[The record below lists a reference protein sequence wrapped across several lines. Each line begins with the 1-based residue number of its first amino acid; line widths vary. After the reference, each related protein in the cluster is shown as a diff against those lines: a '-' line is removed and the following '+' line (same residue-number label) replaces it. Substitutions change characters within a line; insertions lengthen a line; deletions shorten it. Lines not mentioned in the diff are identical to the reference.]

1 MTPSRTSTAG
11 APQASGESRFAPI
24 RLSQMWE
31 RFGRALKN
39 LWEDGSPAAVE
50 LQALFE
56 EFRGEAERAE
66 RVIAACEKTLNEQ
79 EVAIRAE
86 FDSRYLSR
94 IRQLEADLSLVAQQ
108 SAQAQKG
115 LSEERARS
123 EDLRR
128 RLLNKEAETAAL
140 RDQFLKSEEERDHD
154 RARKNAELHE
164 ALLKR
169 REEIEKALS
178 EKERNL
184 EANYATELATL
195 QKKQTDL
202 IEDFRRRLSEI
213 ESQYVMREADLSKAH
228 ERRMAELSS
237 WEARNRER
245 DRMILDREGELLKRE
260 QAFEEVSR
268 KKTHEIERLKAD
280 MQAELA
286 RVVKHYQEGGAAG
299 SKP

>member
-1 MTPSRTSTAG
+1 MTKMQTPHDAPAG
-11 APQASGESRFAPI
+11 SGESRFAPI
-24 RLSQMWE
+24 RLSHMWE
-31 RFGRALKN
+31 RFGRALKS
-39 LWEDGSPAAVE
+39 LWEEGSPAAVE

-56 EFRGEAERAE
+56 EFRGESERAE

-79 EVAIRAE
+79 ETTIRAE

-108 SAQAQKG
+108 SAQAQKA
-115 LSEERARS
+115 LSEERGRS

-128 RLLNKEAETAAL
+128 RLLGKEAEMAAL
-140 RDQFLKSEEERDHD
+140 RDQFLKSEEERDQE

-164 ALLKR
+164 TLLKR

-184 EANYATELATL
+184 EASYAQELAAL
-195 QKKQTDL
+195 QKKQADL
-202 IEDFRRRLSEI
+202 IEDFRKRLSEI
-213 ESQYVMREADLSKAH
+213 ESQYVKREADLSKSH
-228 ERRMAELSS
+228 ERMMAELST

-245 DRMILDREGELLKRE
+245 DRLLLDREGELLKRE
-260 QAFEEVSR
+260 QAFEESAR
-268 KKTHEIERLKAD
+268 KKTFEIERLKES

-286 RVVKHYQEGGAAG
+286 RVVRRYQAGGDKGPASA
-299 SKP
+299 

>member
-1 MTPSRTSTAG
+1 MSQPHAAAG
-11 APQASGESRFAPI
+11 APPTAEESRFAPL
-24 RLSQMWE
+24 RLSRMWE
-31 RFGRALKN
+31 RFGRALKV

-56 EFRGEAERAE
+56 EFRGESERAE

-79 EVAIRAE
+79 EAAIRCE

-140 RDQFLKSEEERDHD
+140 RDQFIKSEEERDHD

-169 REEIEKALS
+169 REEIEKVLS

-184 EANYATELATL
+184 EANYAAELAAL
-195 QKKQTDL
+195 QNKQTGL
-202 IEDFRRRLSEI
+202 IEEFRRRLSEI
-213 ESQYVMREADLSKAH
+213 ESQYVKREDDLSKAH

-237 WEARNRER
+237 WETRNRER
-245 DRMILDREGELLKRE
+245 DRTLLDREGELLKRE
-260 QAFEEVSR
+260 QAFEEFSR
-268 KKTHEIERLKAD
+268 KKAHELERLKAD

-286 RVVKHYQEGGAAG
+286 RVVKRYQGGGRAE
-299 SKP
+299 SNF